1 MGLKRPKEDPKI
13 IIPALT
19 TGSKNYYRVWDSIR
33 QHEPYFGAVLTHYYP
48 PKPTKTH
55 YSCGSPQ
62 RDHGSWEGVEHWT
75 MLRGYL
81 YDMRVS

>member
-33 QHEPYFGAVLTHYYP
+33 FPE
-48 PKPTKTH
+48 
-55 YSCGSPQ
+55 
-62 RDHGSWEGVEHWT
+62 
-75 MLRGYL
+75 RGP
-81 YDMRVS
+81 VI